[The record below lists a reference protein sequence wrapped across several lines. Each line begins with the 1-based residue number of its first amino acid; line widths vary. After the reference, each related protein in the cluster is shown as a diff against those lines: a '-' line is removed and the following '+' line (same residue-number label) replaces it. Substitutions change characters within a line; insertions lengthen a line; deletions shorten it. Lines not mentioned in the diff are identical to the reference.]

1 MSQLPVDCL
10 NYILEY
16 LKDDVKAL
24 HSCILVNHLWCEI
37 SVRIFWIEIRNYYTI
52 IACLPNDSKEILCKI
67 GFNNLISTL
76 KPPIFNY
83 ASFCKI
89 LSIDKVHYKIGE
101 LLKNQKSTLLQNIY
115 NNIHLVM
122 QEICKMLMNQTS
134 SLKSLTFLHPSI
146 TNFIPF
152 VYYPGANDCL
162 KNLSELRCNSN
173 ISSEFFHQLSKTC
186 HNIILLE
193 IIIDRNISNG
203 LADLISIQKNLKYV
217 SITQYSNL
225 KDTLPS
231 LITKLPNILIK
242 LNLTSANFISLL
254 FITKFINLQELILSF
269 DYEGQFKDFEKFQ
282 YAIFPQL
289 QVLRIRRVC
298 PRDELLINFL
308 ENNGKNLKEIYIGGI
323 GSCNENSL
331 HLTIAKFCPNLK
343 KLCIGF
349 KNNKLETLKM
359 ISDNC
364 QYLES
369 IKILCGGYY
378 SSEKEALK
386 AVAKYSQN
394 ITELI
399 LYHLFSKQ
407 LRSFPEELE
416 SFFKSWTSHVPLK
429 SISLVVVTNYICE
442 SSLDKYD
449 ENMEVI
455 KKYIKLG
462 VIKKFKVTDF
472 DDEEYN

>member
-1 MSQLPVDCL
+1 
-10 NYILEY
+10 
-16 LKDDVKAL
+16 
-24 HSCILVNHLWCEI
+24 
-37 SVRIFWIEIRNYYTI
+37 
-52 IACLPNDSKEILCKI
+52 
-67 GFNNLISTL
+67 
-76 KPPIFNY
+76 
-83 ASFCKI
+83 
-89 LSIDKVHYKIGE
+89 
-101 LLKNQKSTLLQNIY
+101 
-115 NNIHLVM
+115 M

-173 ISSEFFHQLSKTC
+173 ISSEFFYQLSKTC

-217 SITQYSNL
+217 
-225 KDTLPS
+225 K
-231 LITKLPNILIK
+231 
-242 LNLTSANFISLL
+242 
-254 FITKFINLQELILSF
+254 LILSF

-289 QVLRIRRVC
+289 QVLRIRR
-298 PRDELLINFL
+298 
-308 ENNGKNLKEIYIGGI
+308 EIYIGGI

-462 VIKKFKVTDF
+462 VIKKFK
-472 DDEEYN
+472 